1 MVAFLVPKQ
10 IKVKSHKGIYTVDFH
25 NKISKISKIIKNK
38 KIFLIVDANVY
49 RIYKL
54 LFNDIFNKSFI
65 IKIEAYEKNKS
76 INQILPIYKK
86 LIKNRIRKNHLMI
99 VIGGG
104 IIQDIGCFI
113 SSTYIRGL
121 EWYFFPTTLLA
132 QADSCI
138 GSKSSINFYDSK
150 NIIGTFNPPNKVFI
164 ISDFLK
170 SLSKVDI
177 RSGIGEI
184 FKVHMI
190 KSKRSYLE
198 LRKDYIN
205 DFFTESNLLKYIYSS
220 LQIKKKY
227 IEVDEFDENIR
238 NIFNYGHSF
247 GHALESATNYQ
258 IPHGIAVTMGIF
270 VANVFA
276 LNKKFIS
283 NYNFNITSDI
293 LIDNFQSFKKVNIN
307 YSKFK
312 SALKKDKKNTI
323 TKMALILPIG
333 DNMFVE
339 KKLFTNNTQFW
350 LLIKK
355 SLDTLKK
362 SIRDK

>member
-1 MVAFLVPKQ
+1 
-10 IKVKSHKGIYTVDFH
+10 
-25 NKISKISKIIKNK
+25 
-38 KIFLIVDANVY
+38 
-49 RIYKL
+49 
-54 LFNDIFNKSFI
+54 
-65 IKIEAYEKNKS
+65 
-76 INQILPIYKK
+76 
-86 LIKNRIRKNHLMI
+86 
-99 VIGGG
+99 
-104 IIQDIGCFI
+104 
-113 SSTYIRGL
+113 
-121 EWYFFPTTLLA
+121 
-132 QADSCI
+132 
-138 GSKSSINFYDSK
+138 
-150 NIIGTFNPPNKVFI
+150 
-164 ISDFLK
+164 
-170 SLSKVDI
+170 
-177 RSGIGEI
+177 
-184 FKVHMI
+184 
-190 KSKRSYLE
+190 
-198 LRKDYIN
+198 
-205 DFFTESNLLKYIYSS
+205 